1 MYICLF
7 LKQLH
12 LIELI
17 KEGNI
22 EEALVFAQA
31 KLSEVGEGNPT
42 ILTELERTLAL
53 LAFEEPQ
60 KSPFADLLQTTH
72 RQKVNYLIRQSYIES
87 HNFLL
92 LFLGI

>member
-1 MYICLF
+1 M
-7 LKQLH
+7 KQLH

-72 RQKVNYLIRQSYIES
+72 RQKVICDIIKFYKKLNV
-87 HNFLL
+87 FLSCL
-92 LFLGI
+92 TGI

>member
-1 MYICLF
+1 M
-7 LKQLH
+7 H

-17 KEGNI
+17 KEGNV

-31 KLSEVGEGNPT
+31 KLSEVGEGNPS

-53 LAFEEPQ
+53 LAFEEPH

-72 RQKVNYLIRQSYIES
+72 RQKVISFFTSSNERFYFYYD
-87 HNFLL
+87 F
-92 LFLGI
+92 

>member
-1 MYICLF
+1 MKCICILF
-7 LKQLH
+7 VFKQLH

-60 KSPFADLLQTTH
+60 KSPFSDLLQTTH
-72 RQKVNYLIRQSYIES
+72 RQKVKFILNNIIYSI
-87 HNFLL
+87 
-92 LFLGI
+92 

>member
-1 MYICLF
+1 M
-7 LKQLH
+7 KQLH

-72 RQKVNYLIRQSYIES
+72 RQKVKYYVIQLYIKS
-87 HNFLL
+87 NTFLL
-92 LFLGI
+92 YFTGI

>member
-1 MYICLF
+1 

-72 RQKVNYLIRQSYIES
+72 RQKVICDVIKFYIKL
-87 HNFLL
+87 NVFLL
-92 LFLGI
+92 CLTGI